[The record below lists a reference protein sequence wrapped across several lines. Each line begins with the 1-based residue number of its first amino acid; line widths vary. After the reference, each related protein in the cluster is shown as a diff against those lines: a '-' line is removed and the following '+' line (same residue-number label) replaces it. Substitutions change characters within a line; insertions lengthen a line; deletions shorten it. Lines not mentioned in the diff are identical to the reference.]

1 MSVAVSSV
9 QLLTAGDGSGSSTPT
24 LRRTFCNSPLLQKAK
39 FKDLSPRFPRNRFA
53 LAGGFSKTRIKI
65 NVSGTIF
72 ETLETTLDRFPKTL
86 LGDKT
91 KRSKHY
97 DSIQRCLFF
106 DRCRISFEA
115 ILFYYQSGGYLIRP
129 TDKDMT
135 DFEKECFFYGL
146 EETAILSM
154 KEREGYARHEAP
166 SQDAVDKTCC
176 SSLHSFLENP
186 NSSKPAKV
194 FAVLSMLMIVG
205 SVILAC
211 LSTMSQFRDD
221 HASSIFN
228 SPLSVIELIMNIFF
242 GLELILRFISAPKK
256 FSFWKSPLNILD
268 LFAVVPYFIFFA
280 FDDTQIT
287 YLGFIKAFRTIRVL
301 RFLRFSRHS
310 DTLRVV
316 INILSSSVRDL
327 LTVVFCML
335 LMSISWG
342 SLAYY
347 IEVGSEETQFI
358 SILDGMWWAIQ
369 TIVCLGYGDIVPV
382 TFPGKV
388 AGSIVA
394 AVGALT
400 LTVPLLSIG
409 GRYLQ
414 MYSRTFSINCSLD
427 INENDKANSKQQS
440 L

>member
-1 MSVAVSSV
+1 
-9 QLLTAGDGSGSSTPT
+9 
-24 LRRTFCNSPLLQKAK
+24 
-39 FKDLSPRFPRNRFA
+39 
-53 LAGGFSKTRIKI
+53 
-65 NVSGTIF
+65 
-72 ETLETTLDRFPKTL
+72 
-86 LGDKT
+86 
-91 KRSKHY
+91 
-97 DSIQRCLFF
+97 
-106 DRCRISFEA
+106 
-115 ILFYYQSGGYLIRP
+115 
-129 TDKDMT
+129 
-135 DFEKECFFYGL
+135 
-146 EETAILSM
+146 
-154 KEREGYARHEAP
+154 
-166 SQDAVDKTCC
+166 
-176 SSLHSFLENP
+176 
-186 NSSKPAKV
+186 
-194 FAVLSMLMIVG
+194 
-205 SVILAC
+205 
-211 LSTMSQFRDD
+211 MSQFRDD